1 MTFGQKKTSPNNISR
16 EKIKLGFLASGRG
29 SNMLAILNDCKAGRL
44 DAEPAVVISNN
55 AGAGALEYARDEGIP
70 AFHLSSATHEDE
82 SVLDDAITDTLK
94 SNAVDW
100 VILAGYMKKIGPKL
114 LEQFQ
119 GKIFN
124 IHPSLLPEH
133 GGKGMFGIHV
143 HESVLASGDS
153 ETGVTIHLVDG
164 EYDQG
169 RVLAQE
175 VVKVE
180 EGDTPEVLAA
190 RVLKLEH
197 RLYSETLQGVIEG
210 KIRL

>member
-1 MTFGQKKTSPNNISR
+1 MTSDQKKVR
-16 EKIKLGFLASGRG
+16 LGFLVSGRG
-29 SNMLAILNDCKAGRL
+29 SNMLAILNDSKAGKL

-55 AGAGALEYARDEGIP
+55 ATARALEYANEAGIL
-70 AFHLSSATHEDE
+70 AFHLSTKTHPEK
-82 SVLDDAITDTLK
+82 LDTVITDTLK
-94 SNAVDW
+94 SHAVDW
-100 VILAGYMKKIGPKL
+100 VILAGFMKKIGPEL
-114 LEQFQ
+114 LEEFQ

-124 IHPSLLPEH
+124 IHPSLLPKH
-133 GGKGMFGIHV
+133 GGKGMFGLHV

-169 RVLAQE
+169 RILAQE

-180 EGDTPEVLAA
+180 VDDTPEVLAA

-197 RLYSETLQGVIEG
+197 QLYSETLQGVIEG
-210 KIRL
+210 RISL

>member
-1 MTFGQKKTSPNNISR
+1 MSQK
-16 EKIKLGFLASGRG
+16 KIKLGFLASGRG
-29 SNMLAILNDCKAGRL
+29 SNMLAILNDCKAGKL
-44 DAEPAVVISNN
+44 DADPVVVISNN
-55 AGAGALEYARDEGIP
+55 AGAGALEYACDAGIP

-114 LEQFQ
+114 LEEFQ

-124 IHPSLLPEH
+124 IHPSLLPKH
-133 GGKGMFGIHV
+133 GGKGMFGLHV
-143 HESVLASGDS
+143 HESVLASGDT

-169 RVLAQE
+169 RILAQE
-175 VVKVE
+175 KIPVE
-180 EGDTPEVLAA
+180 ADDTPEVLAA

-197 RLYSETLQGVIEG
+197 QLYSETLQGVIEG
-210 KIRL
+210 RISL

>member
-1 MTFGQKKTSPNNISR
+1 
-16 EKIKLGFLASGRG
+16 
-29 SNMLAILNDCKAGRL
+29 MLAILNDCKAGKL

-55 AGAGALEYARDEGIP
+55 ADAGALGFAGEAGIP
-70 AFHLSSATHEDE
+70 AFHLSSNTYEDK
-82 SVLDDAITDTLK
+82 SVLDQEITNTLI
-94 SNAVDW
+94 SHNVDW
-100 VILAGYMKKIGPKL
+100 VILAGYMKKIGSKL

-124 IHPSLLPEH
+124 IHPSLLPTH
-133 GGKGMFGIHV
+133 GGKGMFGLHV

-169 RVLAQE
+169 KILAQVRVE
-175 VVKVE
+175 VE

-197 RLYSETLQGVIEG
+197 QLYSETLQGVIEG
-210 KIRL
+210 RISL

>member
-1 MTFGQKKTSPNNISR
+1 MISTP
-16 EKIKLGFLASGRG
+16 EKIRPKKVRLGFLVSGRG
-29 SNMLAILNDCKAGRL
+29 SNMLAILNDCKAGKL

-55 AGAGALEYARDEGIP
+55 ATAGALEYAREAGIP
-70 AFHLSSATHEDE
+70 EFHLSTQTHSEN
-82 SVLDDAITDTLK
+82 LDDVITDTLK
-94 SNAVDW
+94 SHAVDW
-100 VILAGYMKKIGPKL
+100 VILAGYMKKIGSQL
-114 LEQFQ
+114 LEEFQ

-143 HESVLASGDS
+143 HEAVLASGDT

-169 RVLAQE
+169 RILAQE

-180 EGDTPEVLAA
+180 AEDTPEELAA

-197 RLYSETLQGVIEG
+197 ELYSETLQGVIEG
-210 KIRL
+210 RIRL

>member
-1 MTFGQKKTSPNNISR
+1 MTSEQKKSSQ

-29 SNMLAILNDCKAGRL
+29 SNMLAILNDCKAGKL

-55 AGAGALEYARDEGIP
+55 AGAGALEYARNAGIP

-82 SVLDDAITDTLK
+82 SVLDDAITNALK
-94 SNAVDW
+94 SHSVDW

-114 LEQFQ
+114 LEEFQ

-133 GGKGMFGIHV
+133 GGRGMFGLHV
-143 HESVLASGDS
+143 HESVLASGDA

-175 VVKVE
+175 KLKVE

-197 RLYSETLQGVIEG
+197 QLYSETLQGVIEG
-210 KIRL
+210 RIKL

>member
-1 MTFGQKKTSPNNISR
+1 MILIPEKISE

-55 AGAGALEYARDEGIP
+55 AGAGALESARDVGIP
-70 AFHLSSATHEDE
+70 AFHLSNTTHEDE
-82 SVLDDAITDTLK
+82 SVLDNAITDTLK

-180 EGDTPEVLAA
+180 EGDTPAVLAA

-210 KIRL
+210 RIRL

>member
-1 MTFGQKKTSPNNISR
+1 MTSR
-16 EKIKLGFLASGRG
+16 PKKIKLGFLASGRG
-29 SNMLAILNDCKAGRL
+29 SNMLAILNDCKAGKL

-55 AGAGALEYARDEGIP
+55 ADAGALEYARDAGIP
-70 AFHLSSATHEDE
+70 EFHLSSATHEGE

-114 LEQFQ
+114 LEEFK

-124 IHPSLLPEH
+124 IHPSLLPKH
-133 GGKGMFGIHV
+133 GGKGMFGLHV
-143 HESVLASGDS
+143 HESVLASGDT

-180 EGDTPEVLAA
+180 EDDTPEVLAV

-210 KIRL
+210 RIIL